1 MFAELYESND
11 WAFQLTRQYCAT
23 RWLGLANTAK
33 TSMQASE
40 PMHTYKNE
48 LIALG
53 YGPPTND
60 ESDHVYPE
68 GSVEARLLELDDS
81 DSGNEDAAKAK
92 YESCCVDG

>member
-33 TSMQASE
+33 TSMQASG

-81 DSGNEDAAKAK
+81 DSGNEDAAKTK
-92 YESCCVDG
+92 YESCCVDR